1 MHLLFSISINK
12 LKNKT
17 MKIVF
22 YSFLTLSLAL
32 ASCSKSELDSPS
44 PKRDYTQ
51 EAITKS
57 AGVEYLYH
65 EETGLLLKNQE
76 DPYRTLDESKA
87 TDYAIEFFPKSLEE
101 YWFLSDL
108 SYDGISTSF
117 VPFGYTPVCNM
128 SKAEAG
134 QYKAFPRKVN
144 YTIPHTSKL
153 TNHNEERGGIDV
165 PLPED
170 SPLPIIYALWPV
182 GKELPE
188 GIEYQKRY
196 WVSLPARIEGPVQQI
211 TLPIKIDTYDSKLLS
226 YVPMGVIKV
235 RLTRGSYTADFYTT
249 ANGTFNIRPLM
260 LDTSFTLSEIEQF
273 NVSVIYE
280 TELYKVSRDSYVTP
294 IQKSLGTV
302 YSLWGSMHYGSFP
315 TYTTHQSSTTTECE
329 VFRAANYYYYG
340 SHAFSSLRLSSENG
354 RIIHVNTPVNTTD
367 YAVTHTYSNDIP
379 TIYVYNN
386 PAYSVD
392 NDCVGSVIHEL
403 GHVHHYYIRG
413 GFSQFHAVADLLQE
427 SFASYIGWSVGEQYY
442 ISKGYVLSYG
452 EHLNWQ
458 HRPSWTPYSG
468 YIYSPLFVDLT
479 DDYNQ
484 ADLTDTITGVPAS
497 VVNNMGAQC
506 TTIYQCKNHM
516 SNYVGTYLT
525 TSELNLYFSYYL

>member
-1 MHLLFSISINK
+1 MNK
-12 LKNKT
+12 
-17 MKIVF
+17 VF
-22 YSFLTLSLAL
+22 YSFVTLSLAL
-32 ASCSKSELDSPS
+32 VSCTKSELDNPS

-87 TDYAIEFFPKSLEE
+87 THYAIEFFPKNLEE

-108 SYDGISTSF
+108 SSDGISISF
-117 VPFGYTPVCNM
+117 VPFGYTPVCNV

-144 YTIPHTSKL
+144 YTIPHTSRL
-153 TNHNEERGGIDV
+153 TNHNEERGGKNV

-170 SPLPIIYALWPV
+170 SPLPIIYALWPI
-182 GKELPE
+182 GKELPN
-188 GIEYQKRY
+188 GIEYEKRY
-196 WVSLPARIEGPVQQI
+196 LVSIPARIEGPAQQI

-249 ANGTFNIRPLM
+249 ANGTYNIRPLM

-280 TELYKVSRDSYVTP
+280 TQSYKVSRDNYTTP
-294 IQKSLGTV
+294 IQKSLGTI
-302 YSLWGSMHYGSFP
+302 YSLWGSMNYGTYS
-315 TYTTHQSSTTTECE
+315 TYTTHQTSTTTECE

-340 SHAFSSLRLSSENG
+340 SHDFSTLRLSSENG
-354 RIIHVNTPVNTTD
+354 RIIHVLTPVNTSD
-367 YAVTHTYSNDIP
+367 YAETLFYPNDIP
-379 TIYVYNN
+379 TIRVYNN
-386 PAYSVD
+386 PIFSDD
-392 NDCVGSVIHEL
+392 NNCIGSVIHEL
-403 GHVHHYYIRG
+403 GHAHMFYIRG
-413 GFSQFHAVADLLQE
+413 GYSQYFAVDNLLRE
-427 SFASYIGWSVGEQYY
+427 SFASYVGWNVGDEYY
-442 ISKGYVLSYG
+442 TSKGYVLLPGSY
-452 EHLNWQ
+452 LNWQ
-458 HRPSWTPYSG
+458 NRQEWVPHTG
-468 YIYSPLFVDLT
+468 DNYSPIFVDLT

-484 ADLTDTITGVPAS
+484 PNLTDTITGVPAS
-497 VVNNMGAQC
+497 VINLMGVQY
-506 TTIYQCKNHM
+506 TTVSQCKTHM
-516 SNYVGTYLT
+516 SYYVGTYLT